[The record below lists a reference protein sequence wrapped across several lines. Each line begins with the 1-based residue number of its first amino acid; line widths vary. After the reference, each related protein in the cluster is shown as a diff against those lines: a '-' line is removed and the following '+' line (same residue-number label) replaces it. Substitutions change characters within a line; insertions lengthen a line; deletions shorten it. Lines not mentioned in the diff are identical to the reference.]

1 MSLPLRLLFRLHA
14 LRRLAALLLSRTVM
28 ATSAAMFATT
38 SPTLATAQ
46 RPPAP
51 MQVVDGAWLAA
62 HLDDADVVV
71 LQVETDTSA
80 RTARIPGARI
90 LHYRALVMTRDGL
103 SSELPSPDSL
113 ASLFSGLG
121 IAPGALVVATTT
133 QEPPMAARA
142 LMTLDVMG
150 HPRLAFL
157 SGGVAQWKRDGRPL
171 ATGPARFTRSSY
183 PVRPAAEVVVDA
195 EWISQRQGKG
205 LALIDTRTDG
215 EFDGTGN
222 RSGMPSD
229 GHPAG
234 ARQLQWEQVFANV
247 DLHQLQDSVTLRR
260 LYTERMRHGDT
271 LVTYCWVGYRA
282 SMTYVAARTLGL
294 PVRFYDGSYQ
304 DWQRRGL
311 PVLKGTGQR

>member
-1 MSLPLRLLFRLHA
+1 MLLA
-14 LRRLAALLLSRTVM
+14 VTAAL
-28 ATSAAMFATT
+28 ATT
-38 SPTLATAQ
+38 ATAQ
-46 RPPAP
+46 RAPAP
-51 MQVVDGAWLAA
+51 IQVVDGAWLAA
-62 HLDDADVVV
+62 HLDDADLVV
-71 LQVETDTSA
+71 LQVEMDTSA
-80 RTARIPGARI
+80 KTARIPGARM
-90 LHYRALVMTRDGL
+90 LLYRALVMTRDGL

-133 QEPPMAARA
+133 HEPPMAARA

-157 SGGVAQWKRDGRPL
+157 AGGVAQWKRDGRPL
-171 ATGPARFTRSSY
+171 ATAPARFTRSSY
-183 PVRPAAEVVVDA
+183 PVRPAAEVVVNA
-195 EWISQRQGKG
+195 EWIAQRQGRG
-205 LALIDTRTDG
+205 IALIDTRTDG

-247 DLHQLQDSVTLRR
+247 DLHQLQDSATLRR
-260 LYTERMRHGDT
+260 LYTERMRGGDT

-294 PVRFYDGSYQ
+294 PVRLYDGSYQ

-311 PVLKGTGQR
+311 PVLKGSDGR

>member
-1 MSLPLRLLFRLHA
+1 MSWLYRLPSHTRSLSMLLA
-14 LRRLAALLLSRTVM
+14 VTAAL
-28 ATSAAMFATT
+28 ATT
-38 SPTLATAQ
+38 ATAQ
-46 RPPAP
+46 RAPAP
-51 MQVVDGAWLAA
+51 IQVVDGAWLAA
-62 HLDDADVVV
+62 HLDDADLVV
-71 LQVETDTSA
+71 LQVEMDTSA
-80 RTARIPGARI
+80 KTARIPGARM
-90 LHYRALVMTRDGL
+90 LPYRALVMTRDGL

-133 QEPPMAARA
+133 HEPPMAARA

-157 SGGVAQWKRDGRPL
+157 AGGVAQWKRDGRPL
-171 ATGPARFTRSSY
+171 ATAPARFTRSSY
-183 PVRPAAEVVVDA
+183 PVRPAAEVVVNA
-195 EWISQRQGKG
+195 EWIAQRQGRG
-205 LALIDTRTDG
+205 IALIDTRTDG

-247 DLHQLQDSVTLRR
+247 DLHQLQDSATLRR
-260 LYTERMRHGDT
+260 LYTERMRGGDT

-294 PVRFYDGSYQ
+294 PVRLYDGSYQ

-311 PVLKGTGQR
+311 PVLKGSDGR

>member
-1 MSLPLRLLFRLHA
+1 MSRHSSIRVCTRLSVT
-14 LRRLAALLLSRTVM
+14 LAAAL
-28 ATSAAMFATT
+28 A
-38 SPTLATAQ
+38 LATALFAGNVAEAQ
-46 RPPAP
+46 RQPAP
-51 MQVVDGAWLAA
+51 IQVVDGTWLAA
-62 HLDDADVVV
+62 HLNDPDVVV
-71 LQVETDTSA
+71 LQVEMDTSA
-80 RTARIPGARI
+80 KTARIPGARV
-90 LHYRALVMTRDGL
+90 LHYRALVLSRDGL

-113 ASLFSGLG
+113 ASLFSSLG

-133 QEPPMAARA
+133 HEPPMAARA

-157 SGGVAQWKRDGRPL
+157 TGGVTQWKRDGRPL
-171 ATGPARFTRSSY
+171 ATAPDRYTRSSY
-183 PVRPAAEVVVDA
+183 PVRPAAEVVVNA
-195 EWISQRQGKG
+195 EWIAQRQGKG
-205 LALIDTRTDG
+205 IALIDTRTDG

-234 ARQLQWEQVFANV
+234 AQQLQWEQVFANV
-247 DLHQLQDSVTLRR
+247 DLHQLQDSTTLRR
-260 LYTERMRHGDT
+260 LYNERMQSGDT

-294 PVRFYDGSYQ
+294 PVRLYDGSYQ

-311 PVLKGTGQR
+311 PVIKGSDRR